1 MPDELDREHQ
11 PVAPSPGGGE
21 TPPPLAGHSPGRGAE
36 HGLRAGAGGTALPA
50 RDTRPDHATRFL
62 ETTRGVLSY
71 SEVAPLL
78 AERVLR
84 LETALYQPEFASWPP
99 DERLAAEFHRR
110 ICHDLV
116 PEWAGRWR
124 TIAVRVGH
132 LTPPPPHQVPLL
144 MRNYGADLL
153 ARWPAASAATGD
165 LTLELLAFAEGRFLS
180 IHPFQDFNGRAIRL
194 FLLELLRR
202 LDLPR
207 VVLAPAQDSE
217 RQAYF
222 LALEAADHS
231 DWQPLVAIWQSRFTT
246 APQNPSAQA

>member
-1 MPDELDREHQ
+1 MADDLDRDHP
-11 PVAPSPGGGE
+11 PVAPTPGRGE
-21 TPPPLAGHSPGRGAE
+21 TPPPLAGDSPGRRSE
-36 HGLRAGAGGTALPA
+36 HGLRAGAGGDTPPA
-50 RDTRPDHATRFL
+50 RDTRPDRATRFI

-71 SEVAPLL
+71 SELAPLL

-84 LETALYQPEFASWPP
+84 LETVLYQPEFAAWPP

-116 PEWAGRWR
+116 PEWAGGWR
-124 TIAVRVGH
+124 TIEVRVGN
-132 LTPPPPHQVPLL
+132 LTPPPPPQVPVL

-153 ARWPAASAATGD
+153 ARWPVASAAPGD

-180 IHPFQDFNGRAIRL
+180 IHPFRDFNGRTIRL

-207 VVLAPAQDSE
+207 VVLAPESE
-217 RQAYF
+217 PDRQTYF
-222 LALEAADHS
+222 RALEAADRS
-231 DWQPLVAIWQSRFTT
+231 DWQPLMAIWQLRFTS
-246 APQNPSAQA
+246 APKTP

>member
-11 PVAPSPGGGE
+11 PVAPASGGGE

-36 HGLRAGAGGTALPA
+36 HGLRAGAGGDSPPA
-50 RDTRPDHATRFL
+50 RDTRPDRATRFI
-62 ETTRGVLSY
+62 ETTRGILSY

-84 LETALYQPEFASWPP
+84 VEAALYQAEFAPSPP

-116 PEWAGRWR
+116 PDWAGKWR
-124 TIAVRVGH
+124 TIEVRVGNV
-132 LTPPPPHQVPLL
+132 TPPPPHQVPML
-144 MRNYGADLL
+144 MREYGADLL
-153 ARWPAASAATGD
+153 ARWPAAAAAPGNF
-165 LTLELLAFAEGRFLS
+165 TLEMLAFAEGRFLA
-180 IHPFQDFNGRAIRL
+180 IHPFQDFNGRTIRL

-207 VVLAPAQDSE
+207 VVLAPAGEPE
-217 RQAYF
+217 RQNYF
-222 LALEAADHS
+222 RALEAADHA
-231 DWQPLVAIWQSRFTT
+231 DWQPLMGIWQQRF
-246 APQNPSAQA
+246 ANPEKISSQKP